1 MLILASGSP
10 RRAEIL
16 KMLGFEF
23 VTETADCDENTG
35 DMPADKRVALLS
47 RRKAEAVARLHKND
61 VVLGSD
67 TLVTVYGAV
76 LGKPHDE
83 EEAFH
88 MLKTLSGRGHEVM
101 TGLNVWH
108 EGKLRQEVVR
118 TRVHFRP
125 MTDAEIRAYI
135 ATGEP
140 MDKAG
145 SYGIQGYGAIFVD
158 HLEGDYFSVM
168 GLPLCALARMLA
180 ECGVSILREKEAPE
194 G

>member
-76 LGKPHDE
+76 LGKPKSTDD
-83 EEAFH
+83 AAK
-88 MLKTLSGRGHEVM
+88 MLRMLSGKTHTVYTGVTVIGGDKAATEVCSA
-101 TGLNVWH
+101 
-108 EGKLRQEVVR
+108 
-118 TRVHFRP
+118 RVTFDDIDDGTIER
-125 MTDAEIRAYI
+125 YI

-145 SYGIQGYGAIFVD
+145 AYGIQGRGAMLITGI
-158 HLEGDYFSVM
+158 EGDFFTVM
-168 GLPLCALARMLA
+168 GLPACASAKLLAKYGIFPDDNR
-180 ECGVSILREKEAPE
+180 
-194 G
+194 